1 MFQTT
6 QTQTQTCKGGQGEK
20 KRFPHLISHG
30 VDIDVDRRGQQ
41 SKDVDDHVEFE
52 VVGAD
57 LVCVSE
63 CVSECEC
70 ECECVSVCV
79 CVCVYPSVARG
90 GTGLRTSR

>member
-1 MFQTT
+1 MCFQ
-6 QTQTQTCKGGQGEK
+6 QHKRKRETCKGGQGEK

-52 VVGAD
+52 VVRAD

-63 CVSECEC
+63 C
-70 ECECVSVCV
+70 ECECVSV
-79 CVCVYPSVARG
+79 
-90 GTGLRTSR
+90 